1 MDLLNLAAKITLD
14 DSQYKKGI
22 EGAESAGKALAG
34 KMSAMTV
41 AVGNIAADMMRKAA
55 GAISSVVKGAVDGY
69 ADYQQLIGGV
79 ETLFKTS
86 ASKVAK
92 YAQQS
97 FKTTGLSA
105 NQYME
110 TVTSFSASLLQ
121 GLKGD
126 TEQAAD
132 LADMAITD
140 MADNANKMG
149 TDISSIQ
156 AAYQGFAKQ
165 NYTMLDNLK
174 LGYGGTASEMV
185 RLVNDSGIL
194 EKEIKDLDDITFDQL
209 VLAIHSIQSE
219 MGITGTTAAE
229 AAETI
234 SGSKASLE
242 ASWADF
248 LSAIGGEADQ
258 KRLNE
263 ASENFQQAFNTYI
276 VKNLAPTIK
285 TTIKNAPALISA
297 VADAITALPTEA
309 VKELMTGGVSI
320 LTAGVN
326 GATDIAGWLLDGL
339 IEMFTDVN
347 ADPSKVAELGESV
360 GKFLGD
366 SLTKIVENA
375 PTIVSGIVTAG
386 MSLAGG
392 LVEGLFKGL
401 FGEGAEVDKITEQL
415 QDDLTDIDVN
425 NAEATALLRYMD
437 KLYEK
442 YGDGVKKTNEW
453 KEAQEQLEAVLPA
466 AGDVFN
472 TYGNDIQGAIDRL
485 NTLNE
490 EMRKSAIIAGIQKA
504 LREEQEL
511 LGEQM
516 ATAELA
522 RTRAENAQTKRDVAT
537 EGIQESLKAY
547 AQRALDLY
555 GGDERVGE
563 QVKAEWARLANGQ
576 ISVNDQVY
584 GFDEV
589 DLDELSNAIN
599 SLVSFVDEG
608 DESVWSDKLDKIY
621 DPETLGEFFTNIK
634 LYTNE
639 IDKQIKI
646 AEDAEKEAQKTQT
659 EIDTTLAALEKTVK
673 QRYEESAGKAA
684 ESVETGGADVEK
696 ALIRV
701 AGKISSIRISGGGVY
716 FTPEA
721 TGIDDV
727 PYDGFKASLHKG
739 ETVLTRSEAD
749 KYRNGDGTADVVG
762 AIQGLRTDMQSIQLV
777 VGKKTFGQAVVNYGG
792 GRMKGYIG
800 QSDSR
805 EYAGYGT

>member
-14 DSQYKKGI
+14 DSQYRKGI

-41 AVGNIAADMMRKAA
+41 AVGNLAADVIRKSAS
-55 GAISSVVKGAVDGY
+55 AISSVVKGAVDGY

-79 ETLFKTS
+79 QTLFQTS
-86 ASKVAK
+86 ASTVAK

-121 GLKGD
+121 GLKGN

-132 LADMAITD
+132 LADMAITA

-258 KRLNE
+258 KRLDE
-263 ASENFQQAFNTYI
+263 ASQNFQQAFDTYI

-285 TTIKNAPALISA
+285 QTIKNAPALISA
-297 VADAITALPTEA
+297 VADAITALPTEG

-326 GATDIAGWLLDGL
+326 GATDIAGWMIDGL
-339 IEMFTDVN
+339 IEMFKDVN

-415 QDDLTDIDVN
+415 QDNLTDIDVD
-425 NAEATALLRYMD
+425 NAQATAILRYMD
-437 KLYEK
+437 KLYKK
-442 YGDGVKKTNEW
+442 YGDGVEKTNEW
-453 KEAQEQLEAVLPA
+453 KDAQKQLEDVLPA

-472 TYGNDIQGAIDRL
+472 TYGDDIQGAIDRL

-522 RTRAENAQTKRDVAT
+522 RRKASQAEEERTVAQEGVNTSAVAFAEEILRLNEQGANFLMGDRLGQMLANAQKTVET
-537 EGIQESLKAY
+537 GESDKISELIE
-547 AQRALDLY
+547 ALQNYYD
-555 GGDERVGE
+555 DNDI
-563 QVKAEWARLANGQ
+563 AEEDTVWG
-576 ISVNDQVY
+576 
-584 GFDEV
+584 
-589 DLDELSNAIN
+589 N
-599 SLVSFVDEG
+599 SLIEKV
-608 DESVWSDKLDKIY
+608 Y
-621 DPETLGEFFTNIK
+621 DPETLEAFITNIQK
-634 LYTNE
+634 YTDE
-639 IDKQIKI
+639 IDKQTKI
-646 AEDAEKEAQKTQT
+646 AEDAETEAAKTQT
-659 EIDTTLAALEKTVK
+659 ELETTIAALERTVK

-696 ALIRV
+696 ALIKV

-777 VGKKTFGQAVVNYGG
+777 VGKDIFGQTVVNYGG
-792 GRMKGYIG
+792 RRMKGYIG